1 MNPVPVLS
9 AAEAALWDRNARTQH
24 QIPSRVL
31 METAGRAVAAVAL
44 REFPEVARRGA
55 LVVAGAGNNGGDGWV
70 LARALHALRVPVW
83 VAGLDPK
90 TDDGVANRA
99 LARLDGVPEVGE
111 GEPWPAAALLIDAVL
126 GTGATGPA
134 RGDVLALTQKMAA
147 YGAPVL
153 AVDGPTGLDLSSGDA
168 HGPLRAQVTVTFGGP
183 RRGHLLAREWCGKIV
198 VVDIGFP
205 SADPAWP
212 VLVTDHWAGGTLPP
226 LEPRMHKGDRGRVT
240 VIGGA
245 AGMSG
250 AALHAARAAL
260 AAGAGLVKLIA
271 GPETIAAARASLPD
285 VLTVESKLAGG
296 LEPAAVEAVEWADA
310 LVIGPGLGRD
320 PVRRGVLK
328 ASLELRPIPTVVDA
342 DALTLW
348 EGTAPA
354 TDRESFRGSR
364 LTVFTPHLGEF
375 RAVLGDQLADEVA
388 NDRWNAAARAAQQL
402 SGTVLLKGVP
412 TVIAGV
418 SGPAH
423 VVASGNPGL
432 ATGGSGDLL
441 AGFIGAFLAR
451 GLPPV
456 AAAALGAHALG
467 RAAEQG
473 ARDWTARSLRPAD
486 VLASLPAV
494 WRAWRDAGPSV
505 PPVLVTLDA
514 PETA

>member
-1 MNPVPVLS
+1 MNPMPVL
-9 AAEAALWDRNARTQH
+9 AAGEAALWDRLARTQYR
-24 QIPSRVL
+24 IPSRVL

-44 REFPEVARRGA
+44 QEFPDITGRGVLVA
-55 LVVAGAGNNGGDGWV
+55 AGAGNNGGDGWV
-70 LARALHALRVPVW
+70 VARALHAAGVPVW
-83 VAGLDPK
+83 VTGLDPK
-90 TDDGVANRA
+90 TDDGVDNRA
-99 LARLDGVPEVGE
+99 LARLDGVHEVAA
-111 GEPWPAAALLIDAVL
+111 GEPWPATGLLVDALL

-134 RGDVLALTQKMAA
+134 RGDVGQVAQQVAG

-153 AVDGPTGLDLSSGDA
+153 AVDGPTGLDLSTGDA
-168 HGPLRAQVTVTFGGP
+168 HGPVRAQVTVTFGGP

-198 VVDIGFP
+198 VVDIGLP
-205 SADPAWP
+205 PADPSWP
-212 VLVTDHWAGGTLPP
+212 VLVTDHWAAAHVPH

-240 VIGGA
+240 VVGGA

-271 GPETIAAARASLPD
+271 GAETVAAARASLPD
-285 VLTVESKLAGG
+285 VLTVESALSGP
-296 LEPAAVEAVEWADA
+296 LETPAAQAIEWADA
-310 LVIGPGLGRD
+310 LVIGPGLGRE
-320 PVRRGVLK
+320 PREERARVL
-328 ASLELRPIPTVVDA
+328 ASALALRPLPTVVDA
-342 DALTLW
+342 DALALW
-348 EGTAPA
+348 HGPAP
-354 TDRESFRGSR
+354 DSR
-364 LTVFTPHLGEF
+364 PTVFTPHLGEF
-375 RAVLGDQLADEVA
+375 RALAGDAMADEAA
-388 NDRWNAAARAAQQL
+388 NDRWTAADRAAQQL

-418 SGPAH
+418 RGPAH

-451 GLPPV
+451 GTPPV
-456 AAAALGAHALG
+456 QAAALGAHALG

-486 VLASLPAV
+486 VLAALPAV
-494 WRAWRDAGPSV
+494 WRAWRDVAPTR
-505 PPVLVTLDA
+505 PPVLATLNA

>member
-9 AAEAALWDRNARTQH
+9 AAEAALWDRNARTLAR
-24 QIPSRVL
+24 IPSRVL

-44 REFPEVARRGA
+44 KEFPDAAQRGV
-55 LVVAGAGNNGGDGWV
+55 LVVVGAGNNGGDGWV
-70 LARALHALRVPVW
+70 LARALHAAGVPVW
-83 VAGLDPK
+83 VTGLDPK
-90 TDDGVANRA
+90 TDDGVDTRA
-99 LARLDGVPEVGE
+99 LARLDGVREIAE
-111 GEPWPAAALLIDAVL
+111 GEPWPAAALLVDAVL

-147 YGAPVL
+147 YGAPIL

-168 HGPLRAQVTVTFGGP
+168 HGPFRAHVTVTFGGP
-183 RRGHLLAREWCGKIV
+183 RRGHLLARDWCGRVV

-205 SADPAWP
+205 PADPAWP
-212 VLVTDHWAGGTLPP
+212 VLVTDHWAGARLPP
-226 LEPRMHKGDRGRVT
+226 LQARMHKGDRGRVT
-240 VIGGA
+240 VVGGA

-271 GPETIAAARASLPD
+271 GPETVAAARASLPD

-296 LEPAAVEAVEWADA
+296 LEPAAAEAVEWADA
-310 LVIGPGLGRD
+310 LVMGPGLGRD

-348 EGTAPA
+348 EGT
-354 TDRESFRGSR
+354 THDSR

-375 RAVLGDQLADEVA
+375 RALLGDKLADEAA
-388 NDRWNAAARAAQQL
+388 NDRWSAAERAAQHL

-418 SGPAH
+418 RGPVH

-456 AAAALGAHALG
+456 DAAALGAHALG

-494 WRAWRDAGPSV
+494 WRTWHDAGPCT
-505 PPVLVTLDA
+505 PPVLLTLDA